1 MLKVA
6 QIRAKK
12 CPVFFLLLY
21 ALSDV
26 WHANV
31 CLFHRYNEK
40 LMKNVYKSF
49 YKQLLQPPTFF
60 FLSSES

>member
-6 QIRAKK
+6 QIRAQK
-12 CPVFFLLLY
+12 CPVFFLLLF

-26 WHANV
+26 WHANI

-40 LMKNVYKSF
+40 LMKNVYKSS
-49 YKQLLQPPTFF
+49 YKQLLQPLPPF